1 MLELHVDLVQKICPR
16 NRCISP
22 TGFAS
27 RQRSIPET
35 QFNIHDDLE
44 DRVFCHDTVFIEDTE
59 EQLRRQHISLIQY
72 LLSCLAPVS
81 ALDDGWIEILL
92 DIMPRVIEIG

>member
-1 MLELHVDLVQKICPR
+1 MLKALATASALASYHMLELHVNLVQKICPG

-35 QFNIHDDLE
+35 QFDNHDDLE
-44 DRVFCHDTVFIEDTE
+44 DSVFCHDTVFIEDTE
-59 EQLRRQHISLIQY
+59 KQLRRQHVSLIQHF
-72 LLSCLAPVS
+72 LGCLAPVS
-81 ALDDGWIEILL
+81 ALYN
-92 DIMPRVIEIG
+92 